1 MAFTMFLPAQIAAQH
16 RHSLF
21 QRLDSLL
28 DVRDMRTKLDT
39 NYVSRPDKHWNLRL
53 INNISGN
60 NFNLRVVDNI
70 FDSKYV
76 FYFRFKDPLRH
87 TMTLSAN
94 YRGLAVSFAFNP
106 ASMFGK
112 KTSTE
117 IN

>member
-16 RHSLF
+16 RHTLF

-87 TMTLSAN
+87 TMTLRAIICLQSC
-94 YRGLAVSFAFNP
+94 
-106 ASMFGK
+106 
-112 KTSTE
+112 
-117 IN
+117 